1 MTCAF
6 RSAPAQKRRP
16 APVTTATLDEEAYQL
31 PHSKW
36 HCVIVSAAKL
46 RQGRRRTHH
55 SRGSP
60 SNQFRTRQRSFSIV
74 GVIALRACGRLS
86 VSKST
91 CSAGKP
97 SVSSSDTG
105 GGFNKEDIRGV
116 NVFRVWEDRL
126 HDYPDANVMVIW
138 TLRTQ
143 QNRDSA
149 HRTDV
154 VARTTGAGRQF
165 SRIRKVQRKN
175 WQDTCTRSQ
184 C

>member
-31 PHSKW
+31 PQRQEMD
-36 HCVIVSAAKL
+36 CVIVSAAKL

-74 GVIALRACGRLS
+74 GVIALRARGRLS

-126 HDYPDANVMVIW
+126 DVYPDAVIW

-143 QNRDSA
+143 QNRDAA
-149 HRTDV
+149 HRL
-154 VARTTGAGRQF
+154 
-165 SRIRKVQRKN
+165 
-175 WQDTCTRSQ
+175 
-184 C
+184 